1 MEADYLRHRATK
13 TARKVSA
20 VNLMTGEEGQSGS
33 PFLASFVRG
42 SVVFDSLFEAHI
54 LEFAGFEDFAAFL
67 ALDEFRLFVAAYDLH
82 AGMLAGLALH
92 YVLRRSG

>member
-13 TARKVSA
+13 TARKSRQF
-20 VNLMTGEEGQSGS
+20 NLTTGEEGQSDS
-33 PFLASFVRG
+33 PFLTSFVRG
-42 SVVFDSLFEAHI
+42 SVVLGPLFEVHI